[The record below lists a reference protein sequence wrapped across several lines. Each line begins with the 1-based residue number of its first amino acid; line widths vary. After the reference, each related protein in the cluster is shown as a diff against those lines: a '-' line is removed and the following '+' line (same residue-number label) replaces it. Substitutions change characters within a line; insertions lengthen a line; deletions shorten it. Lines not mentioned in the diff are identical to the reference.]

1 MRYLLILLPLLFV
14 PATATRADVS
24 IGVGIEMP
32 GVSIGIN
39 MPSYPK
45 LVRVPGHPVF
55 YAPRA
60 TYNYFF
66 FDGLYWVFTGD
77 GWYASSWYNGPWD
90 YVEADYVPVYLLRVP
105 VRYYRRPPPYFRGW
119 RADAPPHWG
128 EHWGHDWER
137 RRDGWDRRDRR
148 ERRASPPPAPL
159 PSYQRRYSGER
170 YPYEPERQ
178 HTIRSER
185 YRYQPREEVP
195 RQHYERRGKGPR
207 KGGGD
212 RGPR

>member
-1 MRYLLILLPLLFV
+1 MRQLLLILPLLFIPV
-14 PATATRADVS
+14 SASRADVS

-60 TYNYFF
+60 THNFFF
-66 FDGLYWVFTGD
+66 FDGLYWVLIGD
-77 GWYASSWYNGPWD
+77 NWYASSWYDGPWD
-90 YVEADYVPVYLLRVP
+90 WVAPDYVPVYLLRVP

-119 RADAPPHWG
+119 RNDAPPRWG
-128 EHWGHDWER
+128 DRWGHDWER
-137 RRDGWDRRDRR
+137 RHDGWGAKQGRR
-148 ERRASPPPAPL
+148 STPPPAPL
-159 PSYQRRYSGER
+159 PSYQRRYAGER

-185 YRYQPREEVP
+185 YRYQPREAVP
-195 RQHYERRGKGPR
+195 KQHYERRGKAP
-207 KGGGD
+207 KGNGG
-212 RGPR
+212 RGRER